1 MKKSKD
7 LLQELQDKYGEEI
20 RLKEYPDGHPVVS
33 TGSLA
38 IDVSTGIGG
47 IPVGR
52 YTEVYG
58 PEAGGK
64 TTLCLTICRNALKH
78 GLQTL
83 YVDVENSV
91 DSDYAK
97 ELIGTTEDWDSF
109 GTDKFLIVQP
119 KTAEDS
125 FNIAEMG
132 IDNGFQC
139 IIFDS
144 VASISPEDEMEK
156 DYGKQ
161 VIGLSPRLTNQFLKK
176 TKAKIREKEVVFAFT
191 NQIRAN
197 IGSYVGGYTTPAGY
211 ALKHYT
217 SLRIYLSKGTSIK
230 EEDEAV
236 GNVVNFVIKKNKL
249 AVPYRQ
255 AETNLIYGKGINYYR
270 DVLAFASLLGVVKSR
285 GPYFSLGDV
294 TLGQGTNKAIEYLS
308 QNPEILDKIEEMCYN
323 VAGIRY
329 PPVLA
334 ERKEVDEGND

>member
-7 LLQELQDKYGEEI
+7 LLQELQDKYGEDI
-20 RLKEYPDGHPVVS
+20 LIKEYPDGHPTVS

-52 YTEVYG
+52 YTEIYG

-64 TTLCLTICRNALKH
+64 TTLCLTICKYALNQ
-78 GLQTL
+78 GLKTL

-91 DSDYAK
+91 DSKYAK
-97 ELIGTTEDWDSF
+97 SIIGDLYNSDEF
-109 GTDKFLIVQP
+109 IIAQP
-119 KTAEDS
+119 HTAEDS
-125 FNIAEMG
+125 FSIAEAG
-132 IDNGFQC
+132 IDNGYRC

-176 TKAKIREKEVVFAFT
+176 TKAKIREKEVVFIIT

-197 IGSYVGGYTTPAGY
+197 IGAYVGGYTTPAGY

-217 SLRIYLSKGTSIK
+217 SLRIYLSKGLAIK

-236 GNVVNFVIKKNKL
+236 GNMINFVIKKNKL

-255 AETNLIYGKGINYYR
+255 AETNLIYGSGIDYYL
-270 DVLAFASLLGVVKSR
+270 DILKFSSLLGVIKSR
-285 GPYFSLGDV
+285 GPYFSLGDI
-294 TLGQGTNKAIEYLS
+294 TLGQGTIKAIEYMKE
-308 QNPEILDKIEEMCYN
+308 NPEILDKIVEMCYN
-323 VAGIRY
+323 VAGVKY
-329 PPVLA
+329 PPIRA
-334 ERKEVDEGND
+334 ERNDLDEGND